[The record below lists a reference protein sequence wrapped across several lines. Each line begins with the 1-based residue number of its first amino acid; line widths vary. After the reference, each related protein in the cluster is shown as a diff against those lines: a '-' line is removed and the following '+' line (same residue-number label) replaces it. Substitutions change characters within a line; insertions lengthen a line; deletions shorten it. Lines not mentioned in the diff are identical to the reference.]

1 MKNALLRAA
10 LGIGTAGLL
19 ATTVVSLGSPVAAA
33 QPDDTQPVYYKN
45 CAAVRA
51 AGKAPLLRGEPGYAP
66 HLDRDN
72 DGIACE

>member
-1 MKNALLRAA
+1 MKTTLLRTV
-10 LGIGTAGLL
+10 LGIASACLLTIAVLVLGL
-19 ATTVVSLGSPVAAA
+19 SVAAA
-33 QPDDTQPVYYKN
+33 EPGDAAPTYYKN
-45 CAAVRA
+45 CAAVRD